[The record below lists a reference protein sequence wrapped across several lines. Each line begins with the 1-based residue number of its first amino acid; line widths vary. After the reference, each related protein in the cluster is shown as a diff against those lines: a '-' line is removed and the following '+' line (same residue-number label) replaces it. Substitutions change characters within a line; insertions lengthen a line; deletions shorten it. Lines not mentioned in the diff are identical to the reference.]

1 MVHNVG
7 VSEPSIYTEPHSD
20 SPMEYLDAGAPER
33 PRRKARPWAPIVAA
47 AVTFLVVVVG
57 VGIVGGD
64 WVSRNLEMRQLVT
77 QIEVSEQAMASTQV
91 DVADAIQAFQDKTNP
106 TDSDRTTLET
116 ALKAAAAKG
125 LTGVTNGGDLVQ
137 AVRVSPWHKDIK
149 AAQGAY
155 LAHNHAW
162 QDYLGRA
169 SKDASEFTKTQD
181 NVNTTFAAA
190 EAPMRAAVPRPD
202 LFKLGLRVNV
212 IYAAD
217 PTASNGSGQ
226 QA

>member
-1 MVHNVG
+1 
-7 VSEPSIYTEPHSD
+7 VSEPSIFTDPHSD
-20 SPMEYLDAGAPER
+20 SPMEYLDAGAPTQS
-33 PRRKARPWAPIVAA
+33 RRKARPWLPIVAG
-47 AVTFLVVVVG
+47 AVTFLVVLVG

-77 QIEVSEQAMASTQV
+77 QIEVSEQAMATTQV
-91 DVADAIQAFQDKTNP
+91 DVADAIQAFQAQTSP
-106 TDSDRTTLET
+106 TDADRTTLDT
-116 ALKAAAAKG
+116 ALKAAATKG
-125 LTGVTNGGDLVQ
+125 LAGVTNGGDLVTS
-137 AVRVSPWHKDIK
+137 VKVVPWHKDIK
-149 AAQGAY
+149 AAQDAY

-169 SKDASEFTKTQD
+169 SKDAAEFTKTQEV
-181 NVNTTFAAA
+181 VNTTFAKA
-190 EAPMRAAVPRPD
+190 EQPMRAAVPRPD

-217 PTASNGSGQ
+217 PTSPDGSGQ

>member
-149 AAQGAY
+149 APTWRTTTRGRTTWVEPPRT
-155 LAHNHAW
+155 LASS
-162 QDYLGRA
+162 RRRR
-169 SKDASEFTKTQD
+169 
-181 NVNTTFAAA
+181 TTST
-190 EAPMRAAVPRPD
+190 RRSPRPRR
-202 LFKLGLRVNV
+202 LCAQQFRGQ
-212 IYAAD
+212 
-217 PTASNGSGQ
+217 TCSNWACG
-226 QA
+226 